1 MSDVRREVEPLP
13 ASGERTNQLRRRL
26 RHEARTLGEGGSG
39 AGMACATVGRAT
51 QAAIVRGL
59 PGVSATTD
67 SVRPDDGRAP
77 DGSIR
82 HILLV
87 AYLYP
92 PCNAV
97 SAHRPAGL
105 RRAFESAGIRTTVLT
120 SEISGSYDDDEA
132 QRIIRAGD
140 LRTRFRTQYQTLVG
154 YRDGPLEAR
163 GKPRWWTNYIVPDPT
178 AVSWFPQAL
187 VQLLRLI
194 RNDRPDV
201 IVTTSGPESSHLL
214 GLVASAFGIRWV
226 ADYRD
231 DWLRDVRHPAPL
243 RVIDRALERQIA
255 RRSTI
260 VTAVNDAIAA
270 DVEQRHGVRAF
281 TDLQRVRPDSPRRR
295 VGRASDPRPNS
306 LLARLHRA
314 ARDGRRRAAG
324 GQSRAGTRETFL
336 DALTL
341 LLAKD
346 PSFATRL
353 ELVVAGPISDS
364 EREVLT
370 RGELRND
377 RASARVAAARPRTR
391 PPAGRQTVSC
401 SSPAA
406 PVRRPRR
413 STSTSR
419 RSKPIFAVTEH
430 DGVAAELLRDAG
442 EHTVAEAG
450 DAESLAAALQTYLTR
465 WTGAAVPATPR
476 LRSRCIRIREPRT
489 EAPAAG
495 HRGPAQRTAALS
507 SINSR
512 LY

>member
-1 MSDVRREVEPLP
+1 M
-13 ASGERTNQLRRRL
+13 
-26 RHEARTLGEGGSG
+26 
-39 AGMACATVGRAT
+39 
-51 QAAIVRGL
+51 RGL

-67 SVRPDDGRAP
+67 SVRPDDGPAP

-120 SEISGSYDDDEA
+120 SEISGSYDDDDA

-163 GKPRWWTNYIVPDPT
+163 GKPRWWANYIVPDPT

-194 RNDRPDV
+194 RSDRPDV

-214 GLVASAFGIRWV
+214 GLVASAVGIRWV

-281 TDLQRVRPDSPRRR
+281 TFPTGSTGPSSPTRQTRERPSTRP
-295 VGRASDPRPNS
+295 ASRSSTP
-306 LLARLHRA
+306 
-314 ARDGRRRAAG
+314 GC
-324 GQSRAGTRETFL
+324 SRSTSASSRWSIEAGTRQTFL

-346 PSFATRL
+346 PAFATRL

-370 RGELRND
+370 RGELRNVVRVLGLLPRD
-377 RASARVAAARPRTR
+377 RALGLQQAADGLLLIPGGAGATTAKVYEYLAAR
-391 PPAGRQTVSC
+391 
-401 SSPAA
+401 
-406 PVRRPRR
+406 
-413 STSTSR
+413 
-419 RSKPIFAVTEH
+419 KPIFAVTEH
-430 DGVAAELLRDAG
+430 GR
-442 EHTVAEAG
+442 
-450 DAESLAAALQTYLTR
+450 R
-465 WTGAAVPATPR
+465 R
-476 LRSRCIRIREPRT
+476 R
-489 EAPAAG
+489 
-495 HRGPAQRTAALS
+495 RTAARGRRAYGRRAAGADPWPRH
-507 SINSR
+507 SR
-512 LY
+512 HI